1 MSTWKFL
8 TNHALVLLVVAEDP
22 TVRLRDLASELG
34 ITERSAYSI
43 VDDLVAAGYLVKV
56 KEGRRNRYEV
66 QHHLPVPGAP
76 ERELAIGEV
85 LAVLKGRPRQRRE
98 RS

>member
-1 MSTWKFL
+1 MATWRFL
-8 TNHALVLLVVAEDP
+8 TNHALALLVVAVDP
-22 TVRLRDLASELG
+22 SVRLRELANELG
-34 ITERSAYSI
+34 VTERSAYSI
-43 VDDLVAAGYLVKV
+43 VDDLVAAGYLVKI

-85 LAVLKGRPRQRRE
+85 LDVLKGKPRRRQAQN
-98 RS
+98 